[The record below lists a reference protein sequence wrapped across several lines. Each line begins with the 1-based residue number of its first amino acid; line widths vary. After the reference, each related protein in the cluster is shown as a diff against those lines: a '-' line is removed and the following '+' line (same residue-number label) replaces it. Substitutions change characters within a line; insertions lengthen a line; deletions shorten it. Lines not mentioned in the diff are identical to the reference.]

1 MAPPTSL
8 GSTKNVLASPV
19 LWVWLLHRH
28 MGHQSHCNVAA
39 SPTTLLILLLA
50 WLRGSS
56 QGSWGHVR
64 HISTVGMSH
73 LGFPWQSTCPVSVTH
88 RASYWPRL
96 GTRAEWSV
104 RGPLAWPSFLL
115 L

>member
-39 SPTTLLILLLA
+39 SPTTLLTLLLA

-56 QGSWGHVR
+56 
-64 HISTVGMSH
+64 
-73 LGFPWQSTCPVSVTH
+73 
-88 RASYWPRL
+88 
-96 GTRAEWSV
+96 
-104 RGPLAWPSFLL
+104 
-115 L
+115 